1 MACLFINCQSCELK
15 GQILG
20 VLLVLMVFGGLVASY
35 QAIFNSANSA
45 ITERASETITKTST
59 SK

>member
-1 MACLFINCQSCELK
+1 MGELK

-35 QAIFNSANSA
+35 QAIFKSANSA

>member
-1 MACLFINCQSCELK
+1 MGELK

-20 VLLVLMVFGGLVASY
+20 VFLVLMIFGGLVVSY
-35 QAIFNSANSA
+35 QKIFDSANSA

-59 SK
+59 KASN